1 MESQEV
7 FVETFHE
14 HIISYLN
21 GAVKRTIDT
30 SGQVDA
36 TNKSSFFLFW
46 VWQVP
51 VSCSYVGGWCLND
64 WTRPLVTEENLMNP
78 SPTPTQAVRLSEIAA
93 TSTMS
98 RSYDV
103 ESLLSAFRCIYLKYN
118 AVIFKSPRPLRLKIG
133 LSRTENKITMS
144 TTPIFFQT

>member
-36 TNKSSFFLFW
+36 TNKSSFFLF
-46 VWQVP
+46 
-51 VSCSYVGGWCLND
+51 
-64 WTRPLVTEENLMNP
+64 
-78 SPTPTQAVRLSEIAA
+78 
-93 TSTMS
+93 
-98 RSYDV
+98 
-103 ESLLSAFRCIYLKYN
+103 
-118 AVIFKSPRPLRLKIG
+118 
-133 LSRTENKITMS
+133 
-144 TTPIFFQT
+144 